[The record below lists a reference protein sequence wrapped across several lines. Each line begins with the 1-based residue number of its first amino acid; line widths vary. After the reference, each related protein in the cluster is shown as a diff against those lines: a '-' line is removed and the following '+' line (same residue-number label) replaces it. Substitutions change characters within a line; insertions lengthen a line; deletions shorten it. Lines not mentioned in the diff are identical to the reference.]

1 MKPKGLLLLLL
12 PLFLCGCGNITPNA
26 EEAVFCVPN
35 KAESSFKMAERG
47 RMYPSMVTKGGKRVE
62 PTAEFELVNESNQAL
77 TWADVGIN
85 HKATLQYDS
94 NGKLKKAIVHGLEE
108 KPIYLVHGTLK
119 TWDHYAFFFTAAS
132 EMPVLYTDNYREG
145 SPLPELIAMAIRS
158 ADGSYSQYAYAT
170 IIPPNDQGEECPYH
184 LYAPLPLEF
193 VRFHV
198 IE

>member
-1 MKPKGLLLLLL
+1 
-12 PLFLCGCGNITPNA
+12 
-26 EEAVFCVPN
+26 N

-119 TWDHYAFFFTAAS
+119 TWDHYAFFFTAAQ
-132 EMPVLYTDNYREG
+132 EMPYLYTDNYREG

-158 ADGSYSQYAYAT
+158 ADGYYEEYAIYMQ
-170 IIPPNDQGEECPYH
+170 IPPNDQGEECPYF
-184 LYAPLPLEF
+184 YGPLPLQF